1 MKVVNVVLSILILL
15 LAIASAVFSYFLF
28 DKRSQL
34 VEGWKKMAT
43 TINQSATE
51 MDKGSGTKVGGE
63 LTVAALSHE
72 NYADLDAKLAKLT
85 TQSRQLIKQRDELAE
100 TLRSIGTVAE
110 MNNVGSSDAFK
121 NMATYSTS
129 KDDVVQG
136 VGALIDRRNK
146 IVQSVV
152 EAVRR
157 NLQLTIDA
165 NKLRAADQAAL
176 NQFSQR
182 LTQFGNERRDFENTL
197 NEIVRQAGGSSL
209 NFSGNNFKG
218 ALDQARQAVNGLK
231 GKLDEANRTI
241 GARNQEIQ
249 RQKNELNG
257 KNNEIATLK
266 KSLDDKIYQLDG
278 LRGALGLDKNDV
290 LPMPWKPGSPEARKR
305 IVGHVADVSSKYG
318 YIAIDLGTESTVQQE
333 LGNKVGEI
341 NVNLTPGL
349 EMVVSRGDL
358 AVPTSDFVTK
368 VKLTKVDKNCSIAEP
383 IGEQKDTVQV
393 GDKVWFDIN

>member
-1 MKVVNVVLSILILL
+1 M
-15 LAIASAVFSYFLF
+15 
-28 DKRSQL
+28 
-34 VEGWKKMAT
+34 
-43 TINQSATE
+43 
-51 MDKGSGTKVGGE
+51 
-63 LTVAALSHE
+63 
-72 NYADLDAKLAKLT
+72 
-85 TQSRQLIKQRDELAE
+85 
-100 TLRSIGTVAE
+100 
-110 MNNVGSSDAFK
+110 
-121 NMATYSTS
+121 
-129 KDDVVQG
+129 
-136 VGALIDRRNK
+136 
-146 IVQSVV
+146 QSVV

>member
-1 MKVVNVVLSILILL
+1 M
-15 LAIASAVFSYFLF
+15 
-28 DKRSQL
+28 
-34 VEGWKKMAT
+34 
-43 TINQSATE
+43 
-51 MDKGSGTKVGGE
+51 
-63 LTVAALSHE
+63 
-72 NYADLDAKLAKLT
+72 
-85 TQSRQLIKQRDELAE
+85 
-100 TLRSIGTVAE
+100 
-110 MNNVGSSDAFK
+110 
-121 NMATYSTS
+121 
-129 KDDVVQG
+129 
-136 VGALIDRRNK
+136 
-146 IVQSVV
+146 QSVV

-218 ALDQARQAVNGLK
+218 ALDQARQAGERPE
-231 GKLDEANRTI
+231 GQ
-241 GARNQEIQ
+241 ARRSQPHHRRPQ
-249 RQKNELNG
+249 SGDPSAKKNELNG

>member
-1 MKVVNVVLSILILL
+1 
-15 LAIASAVFSYFLF
+15 
-28 DKRSQL
+28 
-34 VEGWKKMAT
+34 MAT